1 MNIIDILVNFLF
13 IKVYIIYLS
22 TTPIKL
28 QSFHEDYRN
37 DYLIYQINNF
47 YNYTFSNK
55 KIKIIFR
62 WIIKN
67 LKKMSINI
75 L

>member
-28 QSFHEDYRN
+28 QSFHGDYRN
-37 DYLIYQINNF
+37 EYLIYQIK
-47 YNYTFSNK
+47 FSIITHFQIK
-55 KIKIIFR
+55 K
-62 WIIKN
+62 
-67 LKKMSINI
+67 
-75 L
+75 

>member
-28 QSFHEDYRN
+28 QSFHEDYRYE
-37 DYLIYQINNF
+37 YLIYQIK
-47 YNYTFSNK
+47 FSIITHFQIK
-55 KIKIIFR
+55 K
-62 WIIKN
+62 
-67 LKKMSINI
+67 
-75 L
+75 

>member
-37 DYLIYQINNF
+37 EYLIYQIK
-47 YNYTFSNK
+47 FS
-55 KIKIIFR
+55 IITHFQ
-62 WIIKN
+62 IKN
-67 LKKMSINI
+67 KNNI
-75 L
+75 

>member
-28 QSFHEDYRN
+28 QSFHEDYRYE
-37 DYLIYQINNF
+37 YLIYQIK
-47 YNYTFSNK
+47 FSIITHFQI
-55 KIKIIFR
+55 KIKIIYR
-62 WIIKN
+62 WIIRN